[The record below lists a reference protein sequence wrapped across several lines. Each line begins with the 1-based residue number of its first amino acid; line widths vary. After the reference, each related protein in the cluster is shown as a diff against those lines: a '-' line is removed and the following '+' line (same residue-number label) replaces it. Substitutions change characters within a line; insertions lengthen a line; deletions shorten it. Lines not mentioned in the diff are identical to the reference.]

1 MILGDLRNGMNLF
14 LKTETDHKSL
24 AGRIKTILRQILNFS
39 PFVHCSAAGLVLF
52 LPETKGVSPPSTVE
66 EGGEVQQGGGA
77 AQHVQDQQEGSP
89 WPTHQTVR
97 VGGHVVKFDQGGL
110 DL

>member
-24 AGRIKTILRQILNFS
+24 AGGIKTILRQILNFS

-66 EGGEVQQGGGA
+66 EGERFNREEGGISICRKADRKVHPAVPQQTTKMT
-77 AQHVQDQQEGSP
+77 VINSP
-89 WPTHQTVR
+89 TNDSA
-97 VGGHVVKFDQGGL
+97 F
-110 DL
+110 